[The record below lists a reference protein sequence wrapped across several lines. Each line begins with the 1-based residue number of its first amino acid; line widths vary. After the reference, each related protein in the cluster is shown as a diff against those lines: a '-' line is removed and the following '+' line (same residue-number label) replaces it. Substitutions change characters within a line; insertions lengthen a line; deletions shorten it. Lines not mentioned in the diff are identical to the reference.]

1 MMDKMSMDMVN
12 QEGTGMKMQVKK
24 RMISQED

>member
-12 QEGTGMKMQVKK
+12 QEGAGMYMQVKG
-24 RMISQED
+24 MISQEV